1 MEKTRCSLR
10 LVISKNYFF
19 VWLNFT
25 AKSTNC
31 SLSKSRKN
39 IFAIR
44 FTKKNFVKHIENLPQ
59 YLSGKFVGDNL
70 SVSPRAFLKLSIIVI
85 ALVQKGLSCPSL
97 GVAWFDKSEH
107 KY

>member
-10 LVISKNYFF
+10 LVVIFKNYFF

-25 AKSTNC
+25 AKSMT
-31 SLSKSRKN
+31 LSKSRKN

-97 GVAWFDKSEH
+97 RVAWFDKSEH